1 MKCNV
6 NLMIPK
12 DTALINNIYIYI
24 HIHKLS
30 VIVASFAHVRMQKY
44 TFSVG
49 GHTMAPTRAYLRIPV
64 DQANLAKRN
73 SHFIE
78 ILRFI
83 RLHNSFAFSRY
94 REDKE
99 GKRGKRKEKKKKKN
113 A

>member
-24 HIHKLS
+24 HIHRLS